1 MSESE
6 HDDWYDGLTPAE
18 YAELRRITTPK
29 ERRNI
34 LECAKKEV
42 NKECDDKIKS
52 ILRTM
57 KGRGVD
63 LGLIVKYAYTNL
75 EDRPH
80 QEKIADF
87 VEEIKA
93 ESGFG
98 GMKRKRSKK
107 SRRRTHKKT
116 RRTHKKTRRSY

>member
-6 HDDWYDGLTPAE
+6 NDDWYDGLTPAE
-18 YAELRRITTPK
+18 YADLRRITTPK
-29 ERRNI
+29 ERRDI
-34 LECAKKEV
+34 LVCAKKEV
-42 NKECDDKIKS
+42 DIDCDNKIKS

-93 ESGFG
+93 ESAG
-98 GMKRKRSKK
+98 GMKRKRNKK
-107 SRRRTHKKT
+107 TRRRTHKKT
-116 RRTHKKTRRSY
+116 RRTHKKTRRSH